1 MQDGPVRAA
10 ESEEQ
15 FSAILHLAVPDMVEQ
30 AFNHCNVDPDTRAV
44 IIRDAEVAI
53 ATGRGHEWKVLIA
66 DAHGT
71 VHIFTLDHHHARETE
86 WHIDFNTWHVHADF
100 IWIRIS

>member
-1 MQDGPVRAA
+1 MEDGPVRAA

-53 ATGRGHEWKVLIA
+53 AKGHGHEWKVLIA

-71 VHIFTLDHHHARETE
+71 VHIFTLDHHCTRENE
-86 WHIDFNTWHVHADF
+86 WHIEFNTWHTDAGF
-100 IWIRIS
+100 ILIRIS

>member
-1 MQDGPVRAA
+1 MEDGPVREA

-15 FSAILHLAVPDMVEQ
+15 KSAILHLAVPDMVEQ

-53 ATGRGHEWKVLIA
+53 AKGHGHEWKVLIA

-71 VHIFTLDHHHARETE
+71 VHIFTLDHHCTRENAS
-86 WHIDFNTWHVHADF
+86 HIEFNTWHTDTGF
-100 IWIRIS
+100 ILIRIS

>member
-1 MQDGPVRAA
+1 M
-10 ESEEQ
+10 
-15 FSAILHLAVPDMVEQ
+15 SAILHLAVPDMVER
-30 AFNHCNVDPDTRAV
+30 AFKDCNVDPDTRAV

-71 VHIFTLDHHHARETE
+71 VHIFTLDHHCTRENE
-86 WHIDFNTWHVHADF
+86 WHIDFNTWHVHAGF
-100 IWIRIS
+100 ILIRIP